1 MNNPQLTADEIKKL
15 AKQKNVSISK
25 LLLDCGLNKNAL
37 YTMQN
42 SGYYPRV
49 EALIKIADY
58 LECSVDYLLGRNYK
72 PIDTSNDIEKKL
84 LDVFRQLTDEGQKA
98 AMNYLTF
105 MSTDT
110 QYQKY
115 TDIPKEA

>member
-72 PIDTSNDIEKKL
+72 PIDTSRYDVAVFIGRYDTINTKLCKKW
-84 LDVFRQLTDEGQKA
+84 QLTLK
-98 AMNYLTF
+98 
-105 MSTDT
+105 DT
-110 QYQKY
+110 
-115 TDIPKEA
+115 